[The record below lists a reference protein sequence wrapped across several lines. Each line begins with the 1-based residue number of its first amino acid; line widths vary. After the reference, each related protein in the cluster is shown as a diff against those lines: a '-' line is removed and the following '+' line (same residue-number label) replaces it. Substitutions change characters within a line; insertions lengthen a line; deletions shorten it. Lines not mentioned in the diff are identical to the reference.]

1 MAQKLVLTIV
11 LILSSLIHSDISLAA
26 TASESQEMEAKTNF
40 VLKELF
46 PTAIFGD
53 SQKTETKTN
62 LIPVTA
68 SATVNASESKKAEI
82 KKNVLILC
90 YHQFHVGTYKDTAT
104 SAANAYSVS
113 VTNFKRQ
120 LEQIK
125 KENYTVIPINDY
137 IDYLAGKKDI
147 PERSVIIT
155 IDDGYK
161 SAYTYAYPLLKSYK
175 YPFTVYVYSN
185 WINTGTSSMTW
196 DEIKDMEKSGLAT
209 IGSHSR
215 SHPYFT
221 KPAIVDSPKYK
232 EILRDEIYNSKI
244 IIEKELGHKIT
255 TFAYP
260 YGAYNEDAILEVIK
274 AGYNAAVSVK
284 SGINDSSR
292 DEWTMNRMIIRSDTT
307 LSKFIAILNHYP
319 IGIDY
324 ALLTPYDGQI
334 IQSASFSLS
343 MNITNYQVLS
353 NTPKFY
359 INGVDHTHQ
368 LDLSKVN
375 NGIITGSISGY
386 KKGYNMITILS
397 NDKATGGFREA
408 SWSFFAK

>member
-1 MAQKLVLTIV
+1 MAKKLALTIV
-11 LILSSLIHSDISLAA
+11 LLLFSLIHSDLSLAA
-26 TASESQEMEAKTNF
+26 TASQSQEMEAKTNF

-46 PTAIFGD
+46 PTSIFGENQRTD
-53 SQKTETKTN
+53 
-62 LIPVTA
+62 LVPVAA
-68 SATVNASESKKAEI
+68 SSTVSASESKKAEI

-90 YHQFHVGTYKDTAT
+90 YHQFHVGEYKDQA
-104 SAANAYSVS
+104 SAMANAYSIS
-113 VTNFKRQ
+113 VANFKRQ
-120 LEQIK
+120 LDEIK
-125 KENYTVIPINDY
+125 RENFTVITIDDY

-147 PERSVIIT
+147 PEKSVIIT

-175 YPFTVYVYSN
+175 YPFTIYVYSN
-185 WINTGTSSMTW
+185 WINAGTISMTW
-196 DEIKDMEKSGLAT
+196 DEIKEMEKSGLVT
-209 IGSHSR
+209 VGSHSR
-215 SHPYFT
+215 SHPYLT
-221 KPAIVDSPKYK
+221 KPAITNSPKYK
-232 EILRDEIYNSKI
+232 EILRDEIFNSKI
-244 IIEKELGHKIT
+244 IIEKELGHPIT

-292 DEWTMNRMIIRSDTT
+292 DEWSMNRVIIRNDTGFHT
-307 LSKFIAILNHYP
+307 FIALLNHYP
-319 IGIDY
+319 IELNY
-324 ALLTPYDGQI
+324 ALLSPYDGQTV
-334 IQSASFSLS
+334 QSASFSLS
-343 MNITNYQVLS
+343 MNITNYQALS

-359 INGVDHTHQ
+359 INGVDHTYQ
-368 LDLSKVN
+368 LDLSKLN

-397 NDKATGGFREA
+397 NDKATGGYRQA